1 MHYIIDGHNL
11 IGRCRT
17 IRLGDPDD
25 EAQLVDHLHRWLLRH
40 SQHSIM
46 VVFDGGVY
54 GHPQPLDRPGL
65 RAVFA
70 HSPQDADTRLITLIK
85 RLEEPQRYRLVSSD
99 RAVAAAAHER
109 QLEVIDASVFAAQI
123 EQPSQAPRSSKARRP
138 RLEPKIS
145 RAEVDQWLREFG
157 VGPDEA

>member
-25 EAQLVDHLHRWLLRH
+25 EAQLVDYLHRWLLRH
-40 SQHSIM
+40 PQHSIT

-70 HSPQDADTRLITLIK
+70 HSPQDADTRLVTLIK
-85 RLEEPQRYRLVSSD
+85 RLEEPQRYRVVSAD
-99 RAVAAAAHER
+99 RAIMTAARER
-109 QLEVIDASVFAAQI
+109 RLEVIDSSQFAAQI
-123 EQPSQAPRSSKARRP
+123 ERSTTTSRPGKARRP
-138 RLEPKIS
+138 RLEPKVS

-157 VGPDEA
+157 IGPDEA

>member
-25 EAQLVDHLHRWLLRH
+25 EAQVVDYLHRWLLRH
-40 SQHSIM
+40 RQHSIT

-85 RLEEPQRYRLVSSD
+85 RIQEPQRYRLISSD
-99 RAVAAAAHER
+99 QAVVAAARTHR
-109 QLEVIDASVFAAQI
+109 IEVIDASQFATQI
-123 EQPSQAPRSSKARRP
+123 EQPSHAPSSSKARRP
-138 RLEPKIS
+138 RLEPKVS

-157 VGPDEA
+157 VGPDET